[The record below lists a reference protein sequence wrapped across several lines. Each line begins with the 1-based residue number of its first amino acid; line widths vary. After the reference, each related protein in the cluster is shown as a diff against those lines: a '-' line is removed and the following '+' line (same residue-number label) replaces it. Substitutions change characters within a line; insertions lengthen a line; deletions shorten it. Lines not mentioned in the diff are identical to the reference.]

1 MGLSVARQHLLR
13 ADPLLKQIQQGLAK
27 ASYRG
32 EGISNL
38 GILIVDLNGLDLEIQ
53 RLERGC

>member
-13 ADPLLKQIQQGLAK
+13 TDPLLQPIQQGLAK
-27 ASYRG
+27 ASYCG

-38 GILIVDLNGLDLEIQ
+38 GIWMIDLNGLDLEIQ